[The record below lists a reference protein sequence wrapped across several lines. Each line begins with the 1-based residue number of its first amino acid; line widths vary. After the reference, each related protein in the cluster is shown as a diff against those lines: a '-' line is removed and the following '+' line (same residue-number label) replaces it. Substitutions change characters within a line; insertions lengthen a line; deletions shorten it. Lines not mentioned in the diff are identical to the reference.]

1 MELPR
6 GQVKALVGHSEG
18 LGLYTTTYQYFDH
31 WQSRTGVYW
40 LKAILGAGYYWKLK
54 TPFWQVLMSYTH
66 LFRLDWLRP
75 A

>member
-54 TPFWQVLMSYTH
+54 TPF
-66 LFRLDWLRP
+66 
-75 A
+75 